1 MAFRDVDNCPHPEK
15 LQVKLGKKIQ
25 ILTSWIQLSSSA
37 VDSILL
43 GSKVSEE
50 TLAAAIKVKQAK
62 YITKDIG
69 DSLL

>member
-1 MAFRDVDNCPHPEK
+1 M
-15 LQVKLGKKIQ
+15 Q
-25 ILTSWIQLSSSA
+25 ILTSWIQLASSA

-69 DSLL
+69 DSFLALTTTEQIHKFELLFIHQT